1 MKYIILILLGFFIN
15 TACKNVTGEQ
25 QDKLLSEVMGLH
37 DEIMKSHDKLYNL
50 QSQLKNIV
58 AKSDTIP
65 NGFSK
70 EEVLEAANHAEQA
83 YNEMNDWMRDFK
95 VPENLNPNDQS
106 KYLEEQKSK
115 LEKLKESTQRALNEA
130 NAIINIKK

>member
-1 MKYIILILLGFFIN
+1 MLLLVSYLISSG
-15 TACKNVTGEQ
+15 CKNVTGEQ
-25 QDKLLSEVMGLH
+25 QDKLFNEVMGLH
-37 DEIMKSHDKLYNL
+37 DEIMKSHEKLYNL

-65 NGFSK
+65 NGFTK

-95 VPENLNPNDQS
+95 VPENLNPTDQA
-106 KYLEEQKSK
+106 KYLQDQKSI
-115 LEKLKESTQRALNEA
+115 LEKLKESTQRAINEA